1 VYQSTT
7 ATRAPAKIIQARGC
21 TGALVRYR
29 DIISFTMEIMA
40 IIISVV
46 TLGALIFMILKIQG
60 LGAPQQDSQG
70 LSLMQQ
76 QIEGFRNQITT
87 QIGQFNE
94 QISKLYSDN
103 QNILQKVNTDFTQ
116 TLQTVDKNV
125 NTRLDNAAKVIN
137 DVNRK
142 LGEVYETTKQVQDVG
157 KDIASLSEILR
168 APKLRGGM
176 GELFL
181 GDLLNQV
188 LPPASFELQYRFK
201 SREIVDAVIKLNKRL
216 VPVDSKF
223 PMENFKKFIEAE
235 GENEKIRAKKEFI
248 RDVKKHID
256 AIAGKY
262 ILPDEGTF
270 GFALMYI
277 PAENVYY
284 ETIIKDENLDEAK
297 GIFTYAIEKKVLPV
311 SPNSFYAYLQTILL
325 GLRGMQVEEK
335 AEEIL
340 KNLARLEGDF
350 NKVTE
355 DFEKM
360 GTHLKNLNASY
371 ENTEK
376 RLDKFGNK
384 LENLEEKQEPT
395 LLAE

>member
-1 VYQSTT
+1 
-7 ATRAPAKIIQARGC
+7 
-21 TGALVRYR
+21 
-29 DIISFTMEIMA
+29 MEIIA
-40 IIISVV
+40 IIISVI
-46 TLGALIFMILKIQG
+46 TLGALIFVILKVQG
-60 LGAPQQDSQG
+60 LGASGQDHQSFG
-70 LSLMQQ
+70 LMQQ

-103 QNILQKVNTDFTQ
+103 QTILQKVNTDFTQ

-125 NTRLDNAAKVIN
+125 NSRLDNAAKVIN

-142 LGEVYETTKQVQDVG
+142 LGEVYETTKQVQEVG

-188 LPPASFELQYRFK
+188 LPPATFELQYRFK
-201 SREIVDAVIKLNKRL
+201 SREIVDAVIKLGKNL

-223 PMENFKKFIEAE
+223 PLENFRKYIEAE
-235 GENEKIRAKKEFI
+235 SETEKIRLKKEFI

-262 ILPDEGTF
+262 ILQDEGTF

-284 ETIIKDENLDEAK
+284 ETIIKDENLDEGK

-340 KNLARLEGDF
+340 KNLSRLGGDF
-350 NKVTE
+350 GKVSE

-384 LENLEEKQEPT
+384 LETLEVKQEPT
-395 LLAE
+395 LLA